1 MELVRPNNLVHSK
14 CVFFASRDT
23 SKKALDVKRSIASVL
38 NIEVYIDVYVYDC
51 NFSMWF
57 PVVAVNVSVVIEIYI
72 YRFKKSKLKL
82 S

>member
-1 MELVRPNNLVHSK
+1 MSNITVNVSVGELGHLMELVRPNNLAHSK

-51 NFSMWF
+51 NFSM
-57 PVVAVNVSVVIEIYI
+57 
-72 YRFKKSKLKL
+72 
-82 S
+82 